1 MQFKENLQK
10 RAKRKYI
17 NTPVLNHLID
27 LNSPL
32 KSKYVLSHSCS
43 SAIEQKDGKLISRYC
58 KRMWCTICAPIR
70 TAVRLNNYK
79 DQLNELCNLQ
89 LTTLTIP
96 NVPYHKIKSS
106 IAQFRA
112 TFRQFRDT
120 YNKSTGTV
128 FKGVYNFEVTFNNTT
143 KLFHPHIHI
152 IHEGLDVIPTNKKRK
167 LTDKKTKVVTY
178 EKIDTN
184 DLINYWLSHQPTC
197 KLSAQ
202 DTRPCTNLIEGFKYS
217 SKSVFYIK
225 KDNQRKYII
234 PVVELDKLYQQLKS
248 VRCFQPFGIAI
259 VKANEDEQLEQ
270 LTAYTTDLPDGVYL
284 WQKHDWY
291 QTLITDKETGEILNH
306 YKEDADHI
314 LIELSG
320 YQPTETTKKI
330 TSQIQKNEFY
340 VAPLPN

>member
-1 MQFKENLQK
+1 MQFKEKLKK

-17 NTPVLNHLID
+17 NTPVLNHLIG

-32 KSKYVLSHSCS
+32 KAKYTLSHSCS

-79 DQLNELCNLQ
+79 NQLENLENLQ

-96 NVPYHKIKSS
+96 NVPFHKIKHT
-106 IAQFRA
+106 IKTFRS

-152 IHEGLDVIPTNKKRK
+152 IHEGLEVIPTNYYRK
-167 LTDKKTKVVTY
+167 DKSKF
-178 EKIDTN
+178 ITN
-184 DLINYWLSHQPTC
+184 DLINYWVSHQPTC
-197 KLSAQ
+197 KLKAQ
-202 DTRPCTNLIEGFKYS
+202 DTRPCTDLIEGFKYS
-217 SKSVFYIK
+217 SKSVFFIK
-225 KDNQRKYII
+225 KDNERKYII
-234 PVVELDKLYQQLKS
+234 PVVELDQLYQQLKS

-259 VKANEDEQLEQ
+259 VSKNEDQQLEE
-270 LTAYTTDLPDGVYL
+270 LTAYETDLPDGVYL
-284 WQKHDWY
+284 WDKHDWY
-291 QTLITDKETGEILNH
+291 QTLIIETETGEILSH
-306 YKEDADHI
+306 YKEDATHQ

-320 YQPTETTKKI
+320 YKPTETTKKI
-330 TSQIQKNEFY
+330 TSQIHLNENY
-340 VAPLPN
+340 AAPLPN